1 MPRPI
6 DEYAL
11 IGDLH
16 TAGLVSRDGSID
28 WLCLPRFDSQACFAA
43 LVGEA
48 RHGCWQIAPDG
59 GAVRVRRRYLPDTL
73 VVETEFTTE
82 SGSARL
88 VDCMPPRGLI
98 ETGGDPIVLRLV
110 EGVSGAVKLRMT
122 LAAGFE
128 YGSAQPQILRR
139 GDASCV
145 VAGSEAL
152 WLFSPVHLR
161 RRQGVGVAEFSVSQG
176 DQVPFA
182 LIWRP
187 AHAGPPAPPLVPAL
201 AARTAA
207 WWRDWVANL
216 RCSGDWR
223 DAVIRSL
230 ITLKALTY
238 APTGGVVSAPTT
250 SLPQQ
255 AAGSRNWDYR
265 YCWLNDTAAALDA
278 LIHAGAVADATAV
291 LNWMIRAV
299 SGSPARVQALYGLA
313 GERRLPEL
321 ELDWLTG
328 YEGARP
334 VRIGNAAAEQFQL
347 TVFGDVLGAR
357 LEARMAG
364 MPAAADPWEPDALLG
379 FLESRWREPD
389 AGLWQVRGVPR
400 QFVQSKAMVWAAADS
415 AVKMIEHFGDP
426 GPLDRW
432 RRLRD
437 TVRAE
442 VLERGYDARRRT
454 FVQRY
459 AAPDLDASL
468 LRLPLIGL
476 LPATDERMTGTVDA
490 IAGELGD
497 AGLLRRHVADLIGDV
512 EGLPSGEGA
521 YLPGSFWLAQCLTR
535 MGRGAQARRLFCR
548 LLDLRN
554 DVGLLAEQYDP
565 LHGRLAGNFPLTGC
579 HAALVVTAAEL
590 SSAAQRLLPG
600 QAGRAELPG
609 TTQIG

>member
-6 DEYAL
+6 EEYAL

-16 TAGLVSRDGSID
+16 SAGLVCRNGSID

-43 LVGEA
+43 LVGDS
-48 RHGCWQIAPDG
+48 RHGYWQIAADG
-59 GAVRVRRRYLPDTL
+59 GGARVKRRYLPETL
-73 VVETEFTTE
+73 VLETELTTS
-82 SGSARL
+82 SGVARL
-88 VDCMPPRGLI
+88 VDCMPPRGTLG
-98 ETGGDPIVLRLV
+98 TGGDPMVLRTV
-110 EGVSGAVKLRMT
+110 EGVRGQVKLRMT

-128 YGSAQPQILRR
+128 YGSAGPQILRR

-161 RRQGVGVAEFSVSQG
+161 RRPGVGVAEFSVSQG
-176 DQVPFA
+176 DRVPFA
-182 LIWRP
+182 LVWRP
-187 AHAGPPAPPLVPAL
+187 AHAGQPAPPLVPAL
-201 AARTAA
+201 TEQTAR
-207 WWRDWVANL
+207 WWRAWVAGL
-216 RCSGDWR
+216 HYDGEWR
-223 DAVIRSL
+223 EAVVRSL

-238 APTGGVVSAPTT
+238 LPTGGLISAPTT

-265 YCWLNDTAAALDA
+265 YCWLRDAAAALDA
-278 LIHAGAVADATAV
+278 LIQVGAVTDATTL

-299 SGSPARVQALYGLA
+299 AGSPARVQALYGLA

-328 YEGARP
+328 HEGARP

-347 TVFGDVLGAR
+347 TAFGDVLRAR
-357 LEARMAG
+357 LGARMAG
-364 MPAAADPWEPDALLG
+364 MPAVSDPWEPDAVLG

-389 AGLWQVRGVPR
+389 AGIWQVRGVPR
-400 QFVQSKAMVWAAADS
+400 QFVHSKTMVWAAADA

-432 RRLRD
+432 RRLRAE
-437 TVRAE
+437 VRAE
-442 VLERGYDARRRT
+442 VLERGYDTRRST
-454 FVQRY
+454 FLQRY

-468 LRLPLIGL
+468 LRLPLVGF
-476 LPATDERMTGTVDA
+476 LPATDQRITGTVDA
-490 IAGELGD
+490 ITAELGED
-497 AGLLRRHVADLIGDV
+497 GLLRRYAADSLGGV

-521 YLPGSFWLAQCLTR
+521 YLPCSFWLADCLGR
-535 MGRGAQARRLFCR
+535 MGRGAQARQLFRR

-565 LHGRLAGNFPLTGC
+565 LRGRLAGNFPLTGC
-579 HAALVVTAAEL
+579 HAALVVTAAAL
-590 SSAAQRLLPG
+590 GPADQLLPG
-600 QAGRAELPG
+600 YAASAMPPEP
-609 TTQIG
+609 